1 MNKKPMIIFH
11 EDKISHFDQPVLLI
25 GGKALGLHKLAAS
38 KVNVPAWFT
47 LTTNAYAE
55 STAGVFSD
63 IPAKYNEKDLPVL
76 TARITG
82 GIKEIRFPASVE
94 SAVRDAWQKIQKK
107 LAQPVAVRSSAVDE
121 DAKNLSFAGQM
132 ESFLNITNEH
142 ELFSA
147 IKECWASAFSE
158 RAVAYR
164 LENNLNPLKVKV
176 AVVVQCMID
185 ARLSGVLFTADPVS
199 GDRDKMVVSALW
211 GLGEG
216 LVSRGLNAD
225 NYILAKDGEI
235 ISKEISHKT
244 SKIISK
250 PGGGVS
256 EENISALECDKESLS
271 EEQLIKLV
279 QIGKKLEKDFGF
291 PLDIEF
297 CYDEKGI
304 YVLQARPITT
314 LVEKTGRIIW
324 DNSNIIESYSGV
336 TTPLTFSFISR
347 AYSIVYWQFC
357 EVLGMSKEII
367 KANEPTFRNML
378 GLIQGRVFY
387 NLISWYRLVSLLPG
401 FAWNKKFMEQM
412 MGVKESVQLQ
422 AEELEQKGTKSRIA
436 DLFHM
441 VGVGLKMLLY
451 QLRLENMIADFHKHF
466 DEVYKSCQ
474 EFDIPKRGPVEL
486 LKLYQRLERDLLWE
500 WKAPIINDFSAM
512 IFYGILKHFVTS
524 WGLDATG
531 SLQNDLLCGEAGLLS
546 TEPMLAIMRLAE
558 FARSDP
564 KLREL
569 LISRKPEDAFFAISR
584 EPKYS
589 EFYERINDYLKNFGD
604 RCMNELKLE
613 SPSLRE
619 NPEFLIAMV
628 RNYIGSGAVDVKKQK
643 EKELNIRKNAEETV
657 RKKLGWKLTGFG
669 FPRKLVFFWV
679 LRNARRAVKNRENQR
694 FARTKIYGIAREIF
708 RRLGQH
714 FAQEGLITSPSDIF
728 YLNYDEIWAF
738 IEGRSTLTNL
748 KDLAS
753 LRKVEFDEYQKMP
766 PPDDRFETTGI
777 VYHKNQFKQ
786 ETKAT
791 LIDEEKDIIKGIG
804 CCKGEIVGEVKIVLS
819 PTQDIQLKGEIL
831 VASQTDPGWVL
842 LFPSISGLII
852 ERGSMLSHTA
862 IVAREMGIPT
872 IVGAYDATRRLK
884 NGDKV
889 TLNGS
894 SGIVRIHR

>member
-1 MNKKPMIIFH
+1 MNIKPLIIFH
-11 EDKISHFDQPVLLI
+11 KDKMSHFDQPVLLI

-38 KVNVPAWFT
+38 KVKVPAWFT
-47 LTTNAYAE
+47 LSTNAYAE
-55 STAGVFSD
+55 STAEVFSD
-63 IPAKYNEKDLPVL
+63 IPAKFNAKDLPVL
-76 TARITG
+76 TTKITERIKG
-82 GIKEIRFPASVE
+82 SQLPKSIE
-94 SAVRDAWQKIQKK
+94 SAVRDAWQKLQGKSM
-107 LAQPVAVRSSAVDE
+107 QPVAVRSSAVDE

-132 ESFLNITNEH
+132 ESFLNVTNEH

-164 LENNLNPLKVKV
+164 LENNLNPLRVKV
-176 AVVVQCMID
+176 AVVVQLMID
-185 ARLSGVLFTADPVS
+185 SRLSGVIFTADPVS
-199 GDRDKMVVSALW
+199 GDRDKIVVSALW

-225 NYILAKDGEI
+225 NYILAKDGKI

-256 EENISALECDKESLS
+256 EETISALESDKGSLS
-271 EEQLIKLV
+271 DEQLANLA
-279 QIGKKLEKDFGF
+279 QLGKKLEKDFGF

-297 CYDEKGI
+297 SHDGEDF

-314 LVEKTGRIIW
+314 LAGKTGTIIW

-357 EVLGMSKEII
+357 EVLGMSKEVI

-422 AEELEQKGTKSRIA
+422 AEELEQKETKNSIA

-451 QLRLENMIADFHKHF
+451 QLRLENTIANFHKHF
-466 DEVYKSCQ
+466 DETYKFCQ
-474 EFDIPKRGPVEL
+474 EFDIPKREPVEL
-486 LKLYQRLERDLLWE
+486 LKLYQKLERDLLWE

-512 IFYGILKHFVTS
+512 IFYGTLKHLVVS
-524 WGLDATG
+524 WKLDTTG
-531 SLQNDLLCGEAGLLS
+531 SLQNDLLCGEEELLS
-546 TEPMLAIMRLAE
+546 TEPMLAIMRLAQ
-558 FARSDP
+558 FAKPDP
-564 KLREL
+564 ELREL
-569 LISRKPEDAFFAISR
+569 LISKNPDDAFSAISR
-584 EPKYS
+584 NPKHA
-589 EFYERINDYLKNFGD
+589 EFYKRINDYLKYFGD

-613 SPSLRE
+613 SLSLRE

-628 RNYIGSGAVDVKKQK
+628 RNYIGSGAIDAKKQK
-643 EKELNIRKNAEETV
+643 EKELSIRKTAEKTV
-657 RKKLGWKLTGFG
+657 REKLGWKFTGFG
-669 FPRKLVFFWV
+669 FPKRLIFFWV

-694 FARTKIYGIAREIF
+694 FARTKIYGVAREIF
-708 RRLGQH
+708 RRLGQY
-714 FAQEGLITSPSDIF
+714 FTQEGLIALPSDIF

-748 KDLAS
+748 KDLAA
-753 LRKVEFDEYQKMP
+753 LRRAEFEECQKMP
-766 PPDDRFETTGI
+766 TPDDRIETTGV
-777 VYHKNQFKQ
+777 VYYKNKFRQ
-786 ETKAT
+786 EAKAA
-791 LIDEEKDIIKGIG
+791 LPGEEKDIVKGLG
-804 CCKGEIVGEVKIVLS
+804 CCKGEVTGKVKIVLS
-819 PTQDIQLKGEIL
+819 PTQDIQLNGEIL

-872 IVGAYDATRRLK
+872 IVGAQDATRRLK

-889 TLNGS
+889 TLDGS
-894 SGIVRIHR
+894 LGVVRIHR